1 MDLMDYRAR
10 IDETDDKLLQ
20 LFKERMDI
28 SRQIALYK
36 KEHGLPVLDPA
47 RERDKLADIGD
58 KAGDELRSY
67 AHMLFNFLF
76 ELGRAHQKSV
86 MGDGTGD

>member
-1 MDLMDYRAR
+1 MDLQDFRRR

-36 KEHGLPVLDPA
+36 KEHGLSVFDAA
-47 RERDKLADIGD
+47 RERDKLAVMGE
-58 KAGDELRSY
+58 KAGDEFRPYVYRLY
-67 AHMLFNFLF
+67 NLLF
-76 ELGRAHQKSV
+76 ELSRDYQESV
-86 MGDGTGD
+86 LT

>member
-1 MDLMDYRAR
+1 MDLQDFRAR

-47 RERDKLADIGD
+47 RERAKLADIGN
-58 KAGDELRSY
+58 KAGPELRSY
-67 AHMLFNFLF
+67 TCKLFNLLF
-76 ELGRAHQKSV
+76 ELGRAHQESI